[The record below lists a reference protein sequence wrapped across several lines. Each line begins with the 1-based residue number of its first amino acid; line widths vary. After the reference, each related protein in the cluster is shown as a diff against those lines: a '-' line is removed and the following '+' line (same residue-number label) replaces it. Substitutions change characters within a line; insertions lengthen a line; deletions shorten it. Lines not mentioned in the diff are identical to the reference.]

1 MAISQEVWKVFAMH
15 WMIYFFWEGG
25 ENVTRR
31 WSAFQNVWELWT
43 KRGDPRQ
50 IMYRSCEMQR
60 VLNGI
65 WKHAED
71 SHQFLFFLKGLWPP
85 RPGEGGRYSREASW
99 CTTLK
104 RHHSFDQGTRGRNF
118 SVNAGRERW
127 NGLALAGWGPQ
138 VWWKFPIDEH
148 DILFQVVMIR
158 HHVIL
163 LEFYSLL

>member
-15 WMIYFFWEGG
+15 WMIDFFGK
-25 ENVTRR
+25 
-31 WSAFQNVWELWT
+31 VWELWI

-65 WKHAED
+65 VSWIIARSTYMKTCRRKPPV
-71 SHQFLFFLKGLWPP
+71 FVFFLKGLWPP
-85 RPGEGGRYSREASW
+85 RTGEGGRYSREASW

-138 VWWKFPIDEH
+138 IWWNFPIDEH

-163 LEFYSLL
+163 LEFYSLF